1 MSHERPDPSDEGGRI
16 GWWRMEKLQRRQR
29 QRRRR
34 PHTPRTHGGKGE
46 GKERKS
52 QAEGGLR
59 PSEGT
64 AQRQRQRRRR
74 RAMLLFFQRAGN
86 RQGTSWLRKVSARGP
101 WKHRR
106 LRSTAEAAPCWR
118 VRRLH
123 RRLRSTAEARAGV
136 CPELLSGVLSATLVR
151 TCRRSHD
158 RLRSTVDRQCKRG
171 HQAEKHRRGQH
182 WRLFRHQSLQ
192 EGRRGPASSDL
203 GRGHCR
209 KTVQNQRTCTHGRL
223 RHIAAHSEAAM
234 PDLWSW

>member
-1 MSHERPDPSDEGGRI
+1 
-16 GWWRMEKLQRRQR
+16 MEKLR
-29 QRRRR
+29 
-34 PHTPRTHGGKGE
+34 
-46 GKERKS
+46 
-52 QAEGGLR
+52 
-59 PSEGT
+59 
-64 AQRQRQRRRR
+64 QRQRQRRRR

-101 WKHRR
+101 WK
-106 LRSTAEAAPCWR
+106 
-118 VRRLH
+118 H